1 MRPTSSWLST
11 QETATKGIPVFL
23 INKGTQSTV
32 IQILVLIA
40 VVAHER
46 IECLF
51 LVEINLIG
59 SGGSVPR
66 LTKTFSHW
74 TEWYSRGDTPPV
86 VLEFAD

>member
-1 MRPTSSWLST
+1 M
-11 QETATKGIPVFL
+11 FL

-59 SGGSVPR
+59 SGGNIPR

-74 TEWYSRGDTPPV
+74 TE
-86 VLEFAD
+86 